1 MGLRFR
7 KSIKLGGGFRLN
19 LSKSGVGYS
28 WGTKGFR
35 ISKSAKGR
43 TRKTFSV
50 PGTGISYST
59 SSGKSK
65 RRKSTTAKQ
74 NYSQSNTDFTEQL
87 PVDPKVQRIKKTAIT
102 AIIAGLVLMMI
113 GHHESDPLHIT
124 LTSLGYIG
132 LIGGI
137 ILMVIKNRFGK
148 NEFFKFFVKRKA
160 QGSCSLTKEYL
171 FLDFLA
177 NIFNKRELFKSALRQ
192 KKSR

>member
-74 NYSQSNTDFTEQL
+74 NYSQSNNRRTCSHDDRTSRIRSFTYYTHFTW
-87 PVDPKVQRIKKTAIT
+87 VYRSYRRYHFNGD
-102 AIIAGLVLMMI
+102 
-113 GHHESDPLHIT
+113 
-124 LTSLGYIG
+124 
-132 LIGGI
+132 
-137 ILMVIKNRFGK
+137 
-148 NEFFKFFVKRKA
+148 
-160 QGSCSLTKEYL
+160 KEP
-171 FLDFLA
+171 F
-177 NIFNKRELFKSALRQ
+177 R
-192 KKSR
+192 

>member
-74 NYSQSNTDFTEQL
+74 NYSQSNTDFTEQI
-87 PVDPKVQRIKKTAIT
+87 PVAIT

-137 ILMVIKNRFGK
+137 ILMVIKNRFGD
-148 NEFFKFFVKRKA
+148 NE
-160 QGSCSLTKEYL
+160 
-171 FLDFLA
+171 
-177 NIFNKRELFKSALRQ
+177 
-192 KKSR
+192 

>member
-74 NYSQSNTDFTEQL
+74 NYSQSNTDFTEQI
-87 PVDPKVQRIKKTAIT
+87 PVDPKVQRIKKISIT

-113 GHHESDPLHIT
+113 GHH
-124 LTSLGYIG
+124 
-132 LIGGI
+132 
-137 ILMVIKNRFGK
+137 
-148 NEFFKFFVKRKA
+148 
-160 QGSCSLTKEYL
+160 
-171 FLDFLA
+171 
-177 NIFNKRELFKSALRQ
+177 
-192 KKSR
+192 

>member
-19 LSKSGVGYS
+19 LSKSGIGYS

-65 RRKSTTAKQ
+65 RRTVAKRNTVMHSSQ
-74 NYSQSNTDFTEQL
+74 NRTEFTEQIS
-87 PVDPKVQRIKKTAIT
+87 VDPKVQCVKKIAIT
-102 AIIAGLVLMMI
+102 AIIAGLVFMMI
-113 GHHESDPLHIT
+113 GHHKPDLLHIV

-132 LIGGI
+132 FIGGI
-137 ILMVIKNRFGK
+137 ILMVTKNRFG
-148 NEFFKFFVKRKA
+148 
-160 QGSCSLTKEYL
+160 
-171 FLDFLA
+171 D
-177 NIFNKRELFKSALRQ
+177 NK
-192 KKSR
+192 

>member
-74 NYSQSNTDFTEQL
+74 NYSRIRSFTYYTHFTW
-87 PVDPKVQRIKKTAIT
+87 VYRSYRRYHFNGD
-102 AIIAGLVLMMI
+102 
-113 GHHESDPLHIT
+113 
-124 LTSLGYIG
+124 
-132 LIGGI
+132 
-137 ILMVIKNRFGK
+137 
-148 NEFFKFFVKRKA
+148 
-160 QGSCSLTKEYL
+160 KEP
-171 FLDFLA
+171 F
-177 NIFNKRELFKSALRQ
+177 R
-192 KKSR
+192 

>member
-28 WGTKGFR
+28 C
-35 ISKSAKGR
+35 

-148 NEFFKFFVKRKA
+148 NE
-160 QGSCSLTKEYL
+160 
-171 FLDFLA
+171 
-177 NIFNKRELFKSALRQ
+177 
-192 KKSR
+192 

>member
-65 RRKSTTAKQ
+65 RRKSTTAIQ
-74 NYSQSNTDFTEQL
+74 ILQSRFRL
-87 PVDPKVQRIKKTAIT
+87 ILKFS
-102 AIIAGLVLMMI
+102 VL
-113 GHHESDPLHIT
+113 
-124 LTSLGYIG
+124 
-132 LIGGI
+132 
-137 ILMVIKNRFGK
+137 
-148 NEFFKFFVKRKA
+148 KR
-160 QGSCSLTKEYL
+160 
-171 FLDFLA
+171 
-177 NIFNKRELFKSALRQ
+177 LRLQ
-192 KKSR
+192 Q

>member
-59 SSGKSK
+59 SSGKS
-65 RRKSTTAKQ
+65 KQ

-148 NEFFKFFVKRKA
+148 NE
-160 QGSCSLTKEYL
+160 
-171 FLDFLA
+171 
-177 NIFNKRELFKSALRQ
+177 
-192 KKSR
+192 

>member
-102 AIIAGLVLMMI
+102 AIIAGLVL
-113 GHHESDPLHIT
+113 DDDR
-124 LTSLGYIG
+124 TSRIRSFTYYTHFTWVYRSYRRYHFNGD
-132 LIGGI
+132 
-137 ILMVIKNRFGK
+137 
-148 NEFFKFFVKRKA
+148 
-160 QGSCSLTKEYL
+160 KEP
-171 FLDFLA
+171 F
-177 NIFNKRELFKSALRQ
+177 R
-192 KKSR
+192 

>member
-1 MGLRFR
+1 MGYKRIPH
-7 KSIKLGGGFRLN
+7 IK
-19 LSKSGVGYS
+19 
-28 WGTKGFR
+28 
-35 ISKSAKGR
+35 ISKRSHKKNFLSPR
-43 TRKTFSV
+43 HRYFIFYFV
-50 PGTGISYST
+50 
-59 SSGKSK
+59 GKIK
-65 RRKSTTAKQ
+65 ARKSTTAKQ

-148 NEFFKFFVKRKA
+148 NE
-160 QGSCSLTKEYL
+160 
-171 FLDFLA
+171 
-177 NIFNKRELFKSALRQ
+177 
-192 KKSR
+192 

>member
-43 TRKTFSV
+43 TRKTFSI

-65 RRKSTTAKQ
+65 RRKSATAKQ
-74 NYSQSNTDFTEQL
+74 DYSQSNTDFTEQL
-87 PVDPKVQRIKKTAIT
+87 PVDPKVQRIKKIAII

-113 GHHESDPLHIT
+113 GHHEPDPLHIA

-137 ILMVIKNRFGK
+137 ILMVIKNRFGS
-148 NEFFKFFVKRKA
+148 NE
-160 QGSCSLTKEYL
+160 
-171 FLDFLA
+171 
-177 NIFNKRELFKSALRQ
+177 
-192 KKSR
+192 

>member
-1 MGLRFR
+1 MGYKRIPH
-7 KSIKLGGGFRLN
+7 IK
-19 LSKSGVGYS
+19 
-28 WGTKGFR
+28 
-35 ISKSAKGR
+35 ISKRSHK
-43 TRKTFSV
+43 KTFSV

-74 NYSQSNTDFTEQL
+74 NYSQSNTDFTEQI
-87 PVDPKVQRIKKTAIT
+87 PVDPKVQRIKKIAIT

-148 NEFFKFFVKRKA
+148 NE
-160 QGSCSLTKEYL
+160 
-171 FLDFLA
+171 
-177 NIFNKRELFKSALRQ
+177 
-192 KKSR
+192 

>member
-19 LSKSGVGYS
+19 LSKSGIGYS

-43 TRKTFSV
+43 TRKTFSI
-50 PGTGISYST
+50 PGTGVSYST

-65 RRKSTTAKQ
+65 QRKSTVAKRNTVTHSSQ
-74 NYSQSNTDFTEQL
+74 NRTEFTEQISA
-87 PVDPKVQRIKKTAIT
+87 DPKVQCVKKIAIT
-102 AIIAGLVLMMI
+102 AIIAGLVFMMI
-113 GHHESDPLHIT
+113 GHHKPDLLHIV

-137 ILMVIKNRFGK
+137 ILMVIKNRFGD
-148 NEFFKFFVKRKA
+148 NE
-160 QGSCSLTKEYL
+160 
-171 FLDFLA
+171 
-177 NIFNKRELFKSALRQ
+177 
-192 KKSR
+192 